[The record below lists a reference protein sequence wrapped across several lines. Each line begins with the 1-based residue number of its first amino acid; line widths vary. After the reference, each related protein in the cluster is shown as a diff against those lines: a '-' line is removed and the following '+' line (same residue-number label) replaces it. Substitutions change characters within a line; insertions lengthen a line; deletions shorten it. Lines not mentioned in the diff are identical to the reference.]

1 MNSHSYICLKLTFC
15 SPKILSIINVE
26 RQCPALISM
35 SAIQETSL
43 CRGALIEINKNNRVT
58 SFPQGTSSFFR
69 LMIFNLIEWAAQTL
83 LFACNPKQCR
93 HWQIKIPSPQNKSSE
108 KIYWPKQ
115 LHNTCKQCN
124 FGSAENAKTRQTQCI
139 NSRKKYEHHVVSS
152 NYFSMWIASRW

>member
-1 MNSHSYICLKLTFC
+1 MYSQLSLHTFKQVTFLLQINRKNRSHAVWINSHSYICLKLTFC

-93 HWQIKIPSPQNKSSE
+93 QWEIQIPSPQNKNSE
-108 KIYWPKQ
+108 KNI
-115 LHNTCKQCN
+115 LT
-124 FGSAENAKTRQTQCI
+124 KT
-139 NSRKKYEHHVVSS
+139 
-152 NYFSMWIASRW
+152 IA

>member
-1 MNSHSYICLKLTFC
+1 M
-15 SPKILSIINVE
+15 SIINVE

-69 LMIFNLIEWAAQTL
+69 LMIFNQIEWAAQTL

-93 HWQIKIPSPQNKSSE
+93 HFLLRKTKTAK

-115 LHNTCKQCN
+115 LHNTSKQCN
-124 FGSAENAKTRQTQCI
+124 FDSAENAKTQYTQCI